1 MDRSSGGPV
10 IIALSPAGSAKRRR
24 PRPRPKRTGHLA
36 LHMRKT
42 YGERPGT
49 GGHGN
54 AENPSSLHPRS
65 LKPDPPPRILTHMH
79 APEAYLRPDV
89 IRQVQRFDLKAKFV
103 MEGFLAGL
111 HTSPFKGFSVEFSEH
126 RRYVPGDDFRSIDW
140 KVWSRT
146 NRYYVK
152 QYEAETNLTGHLLV
166 DLSGSMSY
174 TGPGSSLS
182 KIEYATYLAGALA
195 YLMIGQQDPVGL
207 ITFGRETKTYLRPKS
222 KPSHLYSILGVLSES
237 KAKGPTGLAACLHQI
252 AELIPHRGLV
262 ILFSD
267 LLDNEEETLQALAHL
282 RYRGHDVILFHILAA
297 AEARFPFDQL
307 TRFEDPEEE
316 TSAVTAD
323 PPAIRASY
331 LEEVR
336 RFVER
341 YREQCTR
348 LRIDFIPVDTSTT
361 FDKALLAY
369 LQRRCGK

>member
-1 MDRSSGGPV
+1 M
-10 IIALSPAGSAKRRR
+10 
-24 PRPRPKRTGHLA
+24 T
-36 LHMRKT
+36 
-42 YGERPGT
+42 
-49 GGHGN
+49 
-54 AENPSSLHPRS
+54 
-65 LKPDPPPRILTHMH
+65 

-89 IRQVQRFDLKAKFV
+89 INQVQRFDLKAKFV

-126 RRYVPGDDFRSIDW
+126 RRYVPGDDVRSIDW

-174 TGPGSSLS
+174 TGPGASLS
-182 KIEYATYLAGALA
+182 KLEYATYLAGALA

-207 ITFGRETKTYLRPKS
+207 VTFGQEVKAFLKAKS
-222 KPSHLYSILGVLSES
+222 KRSHLYSILRVLSES
-237 KAKGPTGLAACLHQI
+237 KAEGPTGLAASLHQI

-262 ILFSD
+262 VLFSD
-267 LLDNEEETLQALAHL
+267 LLDDEAKAMDALAHL
-282 RYRGHDVILFHILAA
+282 RYCGHDVILFHILDA
-297 AEARFPFDQL
+297 AEAKFPFEHL
-307 TRFEDPEEE
+307 TRFEDPEEQE
-316 TSAVTAD
+316 PGLTAD

-331 LEEVR
+331 LEEVE
-336 RFVER
+336 RFIEH

-348 LRIDFIPVDTSTT
+348 LRVDFISVDTSTT

>member
-1 MDRSSGGPV
+1 M
-10 IIALSPAGSAKRRR
+10 
-24 PRPRPKRTGHLA
+24 T
-36 LHMRKT
+36 
-42 YGERPGT
+42 
-49 GGHGN
+49 
-54 AENPSSLHPRS
+54 
-65 LKPDPPPRILTHMH
+65 

-89 IRQVQRFDLKAKFV
+89 INQVQRFDLKAKFV

-126 RRYVPGDDFRSIDW
+126 RRYVPGDDVRSIDW

-174 TGPGSSLS
+174 TGPGASLS
-182 KIEYATYLAGALA
+182 KLEYATYLAGALA

-207 ITFGRETKTYLRPKS
+207 VTFGQDVKAFLKAKS
-222 KPSHLYSILGVLSES
+222 KRSHLYSILRVLSES
-237 KAKGPTGLAACLHQI
+237 KAEGPTGLAASLHQI

-262 ILFSD
+262 VLFSD
-267 LLDNEEETLQALAHL
+267 LLDDEAKAMDALAHL
-282 RYRGHDVILFHILAA
+282 RYCGHDVILFHILDA
-297 AEARFPFDQL
+297 AEAKFPFEHL
-307 TRFEDPEEE
+307 TRFEDPEEQE
-316 TSAVTAD
+316 PGLTAD

-331 LEEVR
+331 LEEVE
-336 RFVER
+336 RFVEH
-341 YREQCTR
+341 YHEQCTR
-348 LRIDFIPVDTSTT
+348 LRVDFISVDTSTT